1 MTSASDGAH
10 RSWGARE
17 EERHFSEVEERLG
30 NELNPD
36 EQFPRVAAHFHHRV
50 ADIVK
55 KLPDGYSSEF
65 LANVVSSCNFHC
77 LRTWRDY
84 VRASWETA
92 DPNQMLSTLQALPTL
107 KSYLNALELEKS
119 IVNRHPSLA
128 KDDLVSRNAYAN
140 GGRWEDYFDCYGVKI
155 QPPHPSLSMTPRSD
169 SYLLKDFFGKS
180 RNSIDPIYS
189 SFVDE
194 KNSLHSSSRSFH
206 LCQTFSLGRQRSK
219 EPAAFGVV
227 YGNAFHRLVIADSHD
242 SRVASREQIL
252 ITPLSP
258 QVLYIKNTSEK
269 IDLEIQSLRGSIGL
283 EAGESCLTSS
293 DATISCNTLRIEII
307 PIYNN

>member
-1 MTSASDGAH
+1 
-10 RSWGARE
+10 
-17 EERHFSEVEERLG
+17 
-30 NELNPD
+30 
-36 EQFPRVAAHFHHRV
+36 
-50 ADIVK
+50 
-55 KLPDGYSSEF
+55 
-65 LANVVSSCNFHC
+65 
-77 LRTWRDY
+77 
-84 VRASWETA
+84 
-92 DPNQMLSTLQALPTL
+92 MLSTLQSLPTL
-107 KSYLNALELEKS
+107 KTYLNALALEKS

-140 GGRWEDYFDCYGVKI
+140 GGRWEDYFEAYGVKI
-155 QPPHPSLSMTPRSD
+155 QSPHPSLSMTPRSD

-180 RNSIDPIYS
+180 RNSIDPIHS

-194 KNSLHSSSRSFH
+194 RNSLHPSSRSFQ

-219 EPAAFGVV
+219 EPAAFSVL

-242 SRVASREQIL
+242 SNVASREQIL

-283 EAGESCLTSS
+283 GSGKSCLTSS
-293 DATISCNTLRIEII
+293 DVIICCNTLRIEVI
-307 PIYNN
+307 PIYNT